1 MEQTTHSYSN
11 LEDTNQF
18 KNIIRNNTTENVLYI
33 IDFHAQWCGPCKKIA
48 PQFEELANKYGEHVM
63 FFKCDVDE
71 AQELSD
77 IFSIESLPTF
87 IFGYNRNIIDKFE
100 GANVNK
106 VEKRLV
112 SFLNMEDRQF
122 KLLSDNVVNQ
132 DDGENDDVEN
142 DDDDVENDNGE
153 NDDDVENDDG
163 ENYDVENDDGENVEH
178 TIVDDDLVENTP
190 VAPDP
195 PLSPPPKSLQTDSE
209 QQNDKIVEEVEE
221 VEEVV
226 SEPKSIKDLKSKY
239 KELQRKYRDL
249 EKENKRLSK
258 LLKRVKSALE

>member
-132 DDGENDDVEN
+132 DDSEKDDGENNDGENDDVEN
-142 DDDDVENDNGE
+142 DDGE
-153 NDDDVENDDG
+153 NN
-163 ENYDVENDDGENVEH
+163 DGENVEH
-178 TIVDDDLVENTP
+178 TIVDDDDVAKNTP
-190 VAPDP
+190 DS
-195 PLSPPPKSLQTDSE
+195 PLSPPPKSLQTQSE
-209 QQNDKIVEEVEE
+209 QQDDKIVEEA
-221 VEEVV
+221 V
-226 SEPKSIKDLKSKY
+226 SEPKSIKDLKNKY

-258 LLKRVKSALE
+258 LLKRIKTALE

>member
-1 MEQTTHSYSN
+1 MEQTTHSHSYSN

-48 PQFEELANKYGEHVM
+48 PQFEELANKYRDHVM

-106 VEKRLV
+106 VEKKLV

-132 DDGENDDVEN
+132 DDEENDDAENNNYENNDGETDGETDGENDD
-142 DDDDVENDNGE
+142 G
-153 NDDDVENDDG
+153 
-163 ENYDVENDDGENVEH
+163 ENDDGENVEH
-178 TIVDDDLVENTP
+178 TIVDDDDDLVENTP

-195 PLSPPPKSLQTDSE
+195 PLSPPPKSLQTHSE
-209 QQNDKIVEEVEE
+209 QQDDKIVEEVEE